1 MRATTLARKLVGV
14 TGLVVRGL
22 EFEERGVVVDVR
34 PRRRKPR
41 CSGCGRKAPGYD
53 QRGPR
58 RWRHLG
64 PGSVRLWLRYAP
76 RRVRCRDCGVRT
88 EQVPWAAAKS
98 RFTYEFEELT
108 AYLAQVTDKT
118 KVTELMGVSWSTVG
132 DIVERVVERRLED
145 GRLDGLR
152 RIGID
157 EFSHRKGHRY
167 LTTIVDHD
175 RRRVV
180 WAAPGRSAETLAA
193 FFAELGPERTA
204 AIETVTTDMA
214 GGYLKALA
222 EHAPHAAVVF
232 DRFHVQR
239 LASDALDEVRRA
251 EVRGAETRAESRAVK
266 RTRFPL
272 LKRHWNLTRTDRQKL
287 KDVQANNRRLYRAYL
302 LHAALAHTL
311 DYRQPGHATRAL
323 KDWLAWAS
331 RSRLKPFVRVARTIR
346 RHFDGVV
353 AYFRERLT
361 NGIVEGFFNNRLRMI
376 ARRAFGFHSPH
387 SLISMLFLCCG
398 GIKLDPPLP

>member
-1 MRATTLARKLVGV
+1 MT
-14 TGLVVRGL
+14 
-22 EFEERGVVVDVR
+22 
-34 PRRRKPR
+34 
-41 CSGCGRKAPGYD
+41 
-53 QRGPR
+53 
-58 RWRHLG
+58 
-64 PGSVRLWLRYAP
+64 
-76 RRVRCRDCGVRT
+76 
-88 EQVPWAAAKS
+88 
-98 RFTYEFEELT
+98 ELT
-108 AYLAQVTDKT
+108 
-118 KVTELMGVSWSTVG
+118 GVSWSTVG
-132 DIVERVVERRLED
+132 DFVERVVERRLED

-204 AIETVTTDMA
+204 AIETVTIDMA

-361 NGIVEGFFNNRLRMI
+361 NGIVEGFNNRLRMI

>member
-1 MRATTLARKLVGV
+1 VRATTLARKLVGV